1 MAIRTLCIRPD
12 DYEDTKLFVPCSTYQ
27 DVCGALTSFLDNKGI
42 KRRRLLVHGERGI
55 GKSICVRA
63 AISELEQ
70 EREDFFPIT
79 VPGDRC
85 TTVKHLICQIGEEL
99 ARQAR
104 QHFSGDKD
112 MLRQT
117 LAPHRASKNGA
128 DHPRPV

>member
-12 DYEDTKLFVPCSTYQ
+12 DYEDTKLFVPCSTYE
-27 DVCGALTSFLDNKGI
+27 DVCGALTSFLDNKGF

-70 EREDFFPIT
+70 EREDFFPII

-85 TTVKHLICQIGEEL
+85 TTVKTSS
-99 ARQAR
+99 ARSVKSWLDR
-104 QHFSGDKD
+104 
-112 MLRQT
+112 
-117 LAPHRASKNGA
+117 PASTS
-128 DHPRPV
+128 PVTRTC